1 MSEREI
7 KGWVENIIRDFIQN
21 SPENSLKDATG
32 EKAWE
37 DCLIGFS
44 NGADSIFDE
53 YKEHVGSFHMTPL
66 ELFTIK
72 PNATIV
78 RRPVIRQNGGPEPES
93 LGSRPMWP
101 YAITWWQPCRRKG
114 TRR

>member
-53 YKEHVGSFHMTPL
+53 YKEHARILSYDPARTVYKKL
-66 ELFTIK
+66 
-72 PNATIV
+72 
-78 RRPVIRQNGGPEPES
+78 
-93 LGSRPMWP
+93 SRSR
-101 YAITWWQPCRRKG
+101 T
-114 TRR
+114 